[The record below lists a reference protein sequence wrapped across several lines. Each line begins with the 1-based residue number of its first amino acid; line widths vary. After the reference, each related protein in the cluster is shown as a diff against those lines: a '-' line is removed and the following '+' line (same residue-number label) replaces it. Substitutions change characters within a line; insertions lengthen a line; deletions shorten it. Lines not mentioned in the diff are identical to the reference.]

1 VRRLQDSL
9 TPLGIAIAIGALAW
23 QRSGRTLPGEPIW
36 WLLAGLALIAV
47 HAVLRWDD
55 LAGAVGGRQLR
66 HGGNALVL
74 TVLVLGILGAVNFLA
89 QRYNE
94 RLDLTENQRHSLS
107 DQTRKVV
114 SGMSEDV
121 TITYFGRPEDLA
133 RGRVR
138 LEQYEALS
146 RRLKV
151 VYLDPLADPVQA
163 RGYEAR
169 PPWPQIFVERGDK
182 RERLTNDSEQDLTNA
197 LIKVFRDE
205 QKVVCFVEG
214 EGERDTDD
222 RGDLGLSAA
231 KAALETSQYAVRKLL
246 LLREQKVPA
255 DCAVAVVAGPQNDLL
270 PPSIDA
276 LRSFVAGGGSL
287 LAMVEPPFE
296 QAQPNLDGLLESWGL
311 EAGKDVVIDVSGVG
325 QLFGAGELTP
335 IAIQYPYHEI
345 TKDFR
350 VMSAFNTA
358 RRMAAAETSPEGVVT
373 QNLVETSPQA
383 WAETDLALT
392 PPVEPQEG
400 VDTMGPVSLGA
411 LATTPVTAPGAD
423 TEAADSEGQE
433 TPAADAA
440 AADAEPG
447 AAEAESTEAPAA
459 DPTPDPREGR
469 VVAFGDVDF
478 ASNQFLGFQ
487 GNQDLFLNSVA
498 WLAEDADLI
507 SIRPREPD
515 DQRLFLTQLEQQN
528 LTLLALLLIPGLF
541 VVGGIATWWS
551 RR

>member
-1 VRRLQDSL
+1 VRRLQDYL
-9 TPLGIAIAIGALAW
+9 TPVGIAIALGALGW
-23 QRSGRTLPGEPIW
+23 HRSGRSLPGEPIW
-36 WLLAGLALIAV
+36 WVIAGVALIAV

-55 LAGAVGGRQLR
+55 LQGAVGGRQLR
-66 HGGNALVL
+66 HGGNAVVL
-74 TVLVLGILGAVNFLA
+74 TILVLGIFAGVNYLA

-121 TITYFGRPEDLA
+121 TVTYFGRPEDLA
-133 RGRVR
+133 RGRMR

-163 RGYEAR
+163 RSYDAR

-205 QKVVCFVEG
+205 QKTVCFVEG
-214 EGERDTDD
+214 EGERDPED
-222 RGDLGLSAA
+222 RGDLGLSGA
-231 KAALETSQYAVRKLL
+231 KAALEKSQYEVRKVL
-246 LLREQKVPA
+246 LLREQKVPE
-255 DCAVAVVAGPQNDLL
+255 DCSVVVVAGPEKDLL
-270 PPSIDA
+270 PPAVDA
-276 LRSFVAGGGSL
+276 LRSWVAAGGSL

-296 QAQPNLDGLLESWGL
+296 GVQANVDGLLAGWGL
-311 EAGKDVVIDVSGVG
+311 EAGDDVVIDVSGVG

-358 RRMAAAETSPEGVVT
+358 RRMAAAEKSPEGIVT

-383 WAETDLALT
+383 WAETDLKLT

-400 VDTMGPVSLGA
+400 VDAMGPVSLGA
-411 LATTPVTAPGAD
+411 VATIPVKKPGKDAD
-423 TEAADSEGQE
+423 ASAAENEDGGEK
-433 TPAADAA
+433 PAA
-440 AADAEPG
+440 AADGDDADPE
-447 AAEAESTEAPAA
+447 AEASPTPAD

-469 VVAFGDVDF
+469 VVAFGDADF

-528 LTLLALLLIPGLF
+528 LALLALVLIPGLF